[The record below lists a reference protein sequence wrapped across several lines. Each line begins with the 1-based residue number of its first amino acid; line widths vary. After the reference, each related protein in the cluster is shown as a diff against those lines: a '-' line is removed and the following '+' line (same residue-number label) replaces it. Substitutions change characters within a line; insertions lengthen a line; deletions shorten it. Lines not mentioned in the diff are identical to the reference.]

1 MRPCIN
7 ARFCPRKNRCDP
19 EACGDYV
26 PTLASISLILAVLL
40 ASLACCL
47 VADAVTLNISGSS
60 SGDGLQNL
68 SFSGDHINVS
78 LSQNGTGWN
87 ITAEGGA

>member
-7 ARFCPRKNRCDP
+7 ARFCPKKNRCDP
-19 EACGDYV
+19 EACVDYV
-26 PTLASISLILAVLL
+26 PTLASVSLIQAVLL

-47 VADAVTLNISGSS
+47 VADAVTLNIFGSS

-68 SFSGDHINVS
+68 SFSGDRINVS
-78 LSQNGTGWN
+78 LLQNGTGWT
-87 ITAEGGA
+87 ITAATP